1 MAVDFEKTEE
11 GLKIYIPEGYGT
23 VFPYFL
29 VNDAARFVDFLKNA
43 FDAHEVG
50 RTVAPN
56 GRIANCRIRIGT
68 STFMVS
74 EADQDNLKPMA
85 GAYYLYVE
93 SADQTFAKALY
104 HGAKRISHPMDMP
117 YQDRQG
123 GVTDPFGN
131 IWWISTHLVPEPY
144 DA

>member
-11 GLKIYIPEGYGT
+11 ELKMYIPEGYGT
-23 VFPYFL
+23 VFPYFV
-29 VNDAARFVDFLKNA
+29 VNDAARFIDFLKNA
-43 FDAHEVG
+43 FDANEVG
-50 RTVAPN
+50 RTLAPN

-74 EADQDNLKPMA
+74 EGDQENFKPMA
-85 GAYYLYVE
+85 AAYYLYVE
-93 SADQTFAKALY
+93 NADQTFAKALN
-104 HGAKRISHPMDMP
+104 HGAKKISDPMDMP